1 MPALTADRT
10 TPKRRAARL
19 SLPVAAN
26 AVIYAGALV
35 CVSATGFA
43 TKGALSATLKA
54 AGVAQQRVDNTGG
67 LDGAVRIE
75 VDREGAHVFANS
87 AAADLI
93 TLADLGSTVFVVDD
107 QTVAKTSATSTRSA
121 AGKVVDVD
129 TTGVWISF
137 I

>member
-1 MPALTADRT
+1 M
-10 TPKRRAARL
+10 
-19 SLPVAAN
+19 
-26 AVIYAGALV
+26 
-35 CVSATGFA
+35 
-43 TKGALSATLKA
+43 
-54 AGVAQQRVDNTGG
+54 
-67 LDGAVRIE
+67 
-75 VDREGAHVFANS
+75 FANS

-137 I
+137 V